1 MQPHDTN
8 RYDKRSGALRRMYK
22 SLRRATDL
30 EPQDLANLRRTRA
43 IYRVF
48 PNTMLAFPR
57 LRNAYD
63 CMETVEREGL
73 AGSVVEC
80 GVWAGG
86 CVGLMASV
94 NKRTPNRA
102 RVFHLFDSF
111 EGLPQPSVHDT
122 DVLQRFAEEYPELEP
137 DQGDGASELVS
148 IGICSAPLERVKELF
163 FDELEIAPEQ
173 VRIHQGWFQD
183 TLPAAKAEVGPI
195 AVLRLDGD
203 WHESTRVCLEQ
214 LYDQVVEGGFVIIDD
229 YGCFSGCTKAV
240 DEFMHARRLAPDYQ
254 DVDGECVFFR
264 KRSRLP

>member
-22 SLRRATDL
+22 TLRRATDL
-30 EPQDLANLRRTRA
+30 EPRDLANLKRTRA

-94 NKRTPNRA
+94 TKRSGNRA

-137 DQGDGASELVS
+137 DRGGGASELVS

-163 FDELEIAPEQ
+163 FEELEIPPEQ

-183 TLPAAKAEVGPI
+183 TLPGAKAEVGPI
-195 AVLRLDGD
+195 ALLRLDGD
-203 WHESTRVCLEQ
+203 WHESTRVCLEE

-240 DEFMHARRLAPDYQ
+240 DEFMAARGLAPDYR

-264 KRSRLP
+264 KRRAP